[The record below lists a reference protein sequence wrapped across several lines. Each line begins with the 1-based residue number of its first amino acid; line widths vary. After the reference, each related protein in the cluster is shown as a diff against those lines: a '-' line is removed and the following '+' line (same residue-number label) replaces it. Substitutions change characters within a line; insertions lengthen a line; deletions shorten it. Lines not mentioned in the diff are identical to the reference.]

1 MIVTSF
7 QSCMTYYMTSLMQ
20 QCVCVG
26 VGVGVGVC
34 VRVCVLVCL
43 MHKYTN
49 HEFVR
54 TYFQ

>member
-7 QSCMTYYMTSLMQ
+7 QSCMTYMTSLMQ